1 MIKLTKILSL
11 CFLIFLGSSPSVLGD
26 VDLASPNGKIKLRFS
41 ITDGAPVYRVSYL
54 GKVLLQDSH
63 LGFTLSD
70 GSKVQDEFTLSDT
83 KTSSIDQTWKPIY
96 GERSKIRDHYNE
108 VVVSLNSE
116 KSPVKSWTVS
126 LRCYNEGVAF
136 RSQLNGEKSDPKI
149 SIKSEDTE
157 FHLAH
162 QRWAWCTDKAQGK
175 YHKKPVS
182 AMGQQIE
189 RPLTIEG
196 TDGVFMAIAE
206 ANLQGYARM
215 KLKRHE
221 TKENCILSQLSSSIE
236 SDLPLTTPW
245 RVLMIASTAGGL
257 LENNSIILNLS
268 EPCALSDTSWIKP
281 GKVLR
286 EVTLTTAGGKAA
298 IDFAVKHNFGFVEF
312 DAGWYGNEYDEKSDA
327 TTVTLDPKRSLGPF
341 DLHECIAYGKQHGIG
356 IILYVNR
363 RCLER
368 QLDDVLATLE
378 KWGVAGVKY
387 GFVRVGSQEWT
398 QWLHDAIAKA
408 ADHKLMVNV
417 HDEYRSMG
425 FTRTYPNLITQE
437 GVGGDETSPSNHQ
450 TLVNVFTRYL
460 AGSADFTPCYYAD
473 RVTEN
478 ASKAH
483 QLAKPICAYSPW
495 QFLFWYDSPIAD
507 DKIRKRAKLIH
518 ETPELEF
525 WDAMPTVWDD
535 TRVLS
540 GSIGE
545 HAVVARRTG
554 NQWFIGGLTD
564 SEARTIETK
573 LDFLNPNVQYVAH
586 TYSDDA
592 SVDTESLVRIDRF
605 EVNLDSTLTIKMQ
618 AYGGQAIRIVPAT
631 KEPTDGTTAP

>member
-1 MIKLTKILSL
+1 MIKLTTFLSL
-11 CFLIFLGSSPSVLGD
+11 CFLICVGNCSSVYGD
-26 VDLASPNGKIKLRFS
+26 VDLASPDGKIKLRLS
-41 ITDGAPVYRVSYL
+41 IIDGAPVYRVSYL
-54 GKVLLQDSH
+54 DTVLLKDSK

-70 GSKVQDEFTLSDT
+70 GTNFQGKFAISDT
-83 KTSSIDQTWKPIY
+83 KTSSIDQTWKPVY
-96 GERSKIRDHYNE
+96 GERSQIRDNYNE
-108 VVVSLNSE
+108 AIVSL
-116 KSPVKSWTVS
+116 KSKNGPVESWTVS
-126 LRCYNEGVAF
+126 LRCYDEGVAF
-136 RSQLNGEKSDPKI
+136 RSQLLSEKSGPKI
-149 SIKSEDTE
+149 GIKSENTE
-157 FHLAH
+157 FHLAQ
-162 QRWAWCTDKAQGK
+162 QRWAWCADKAQGK
-175 YHKKPVS
+175 YRKKPIS
-182 AMGQQIE
+182 AMGQQVE

-196 TDGVFMAIAE
+196 TDSVFMAIAE

-215 KLKRHE
+215 KLKRHK
-221 TKENCILSQLSSSIE
+221 TQENCIVSQLSSSIK
-236 SDLPLTTPW
+236 SDSQLTTPW
-245 RVLMIASTAGGL
+245 RVLMIASSAGGL
-257 LENNSIILNLS
+257 LENNSIILNLN

-286 EVTLTTAGGKAA
+286 EMTLTTAGGKAA
-298 IDFAVKHNFGFVEF
+298 IDFAVKHNFEFVEF
-312 DAGWYGNEYDEKSDA
+312 DAGWYGHEHDKKSDA

-363 RCLER
+363 RSLER

-387 GFVRVGSQEWT
+387 GFVRVGSQQWT

-408 ADHKLMVNV
+408 ADHKLMVDI

-425 FTRTYPNLITQE
+425 FARTYPNLMTQE

-450 TLVNVFTRYL
+450 TLVNIFTRYL
-460 AGSADFTPCYYAD
+460 AGSADFTTCYYAD
-473 RVTEN
+473 RVKEN
-478 ASKAH
+478 ASHAH

-495 QFLFWYDSPIAD
+495 QFLFWYDSPVTD
-507 DKIRKRAKLIH
+507 DKVRKRFKLIH

-540 GSIGE
+540 GTIGE
-545 HAVVARRTG
+545 HALIARRTG

-573 LDFLNPNVQYVAH
+573 LDFLNPNVQYMAH

-592 SVDTESLVRIDRF
+592 SVDTESQVRIDRF
-605 EVNLDSTLTIKMQ
+605 NVNRDSTLTIKMQ
-618 AYGGQAIRIVPAT
+618 AHGGQAIRIVPAT
-631 KEPTDGTTAP
+631 EEPNDSKIND